1 MEGASARARWEWR
14 QATRLYFETSVL
26 GALTDR
32 DERRRL
38 ALTRTLLGDVAI
50 RVHIGIVSNVV
61 NEELEQAP
69 GDVRETIR
77 RELQA
82 VEFEFVAENEES
94 RALFEEYVAAK
105 IVPVRYQNDLRH
117 VSVATVA
124 RADALVSWN
133 FRHLVNVNTRR
144 AVHAVNV
151 RLGYP
156 MIEIVSPEE
165 V

>member
-1 MEGASARARWEWR
+1 LR
-14 QATRLYFETSVL
+14 
-26 GALTDR
+26 
-32 DERRRL
+32 
-38 ALTRTLLGDVAI
+38 DVAAGLH
-50 RVHIGIVSNVV
+50 VGIVSNVV
-61 NEELEQAP
+61 NEELEQASS
-69 GDVRETIR
+69 DVLEFIREGLR
-77 RELQA
+77 RVELR
-82 VEFEFVAENEES
+82 VLLEDEES
-94 RALFEEYVAAK
+94 RALYSEYVSAR

-124 RADALVSWN
+124 RTDALVSWN
-133 FRHLVNVNTRR
+133 FRHLVNVRTRR

>member
-1 MEGASARARWEWR
+1 
-14 QATRLYFETSVL
+14 
-26 GALTDR
+26 
-32 DERRRL
+32 L
-38 ALTRTLLGDVAI
+38 ALTRTLLEDIAT
-50 RVHIGIVSNVV
+50 RVHVGIVSNVFT
-61 NEELEQAP
+61 EELERAP
-69 GDVRETIR
+69 NDIRETIR

-94 RALFEEYVAAK
+94 RALFEEYVAAR
-105 IVPVRYQNDLRH
+105 IVPIKYQNDLRH
-117 VSVATVA
+117 VSVATIT
-124 RADALVSWN
+124 RADAIVSWN